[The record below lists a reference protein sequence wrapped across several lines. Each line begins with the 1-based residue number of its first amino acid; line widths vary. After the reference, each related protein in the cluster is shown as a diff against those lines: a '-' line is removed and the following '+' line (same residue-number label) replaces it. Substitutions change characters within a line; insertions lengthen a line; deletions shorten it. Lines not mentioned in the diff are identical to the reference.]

1 MTIVLAGGSGF
12 LGRALRAHLTSAG
25 HSIRILTRR
34 PPITPAETQW
44 QPDGTSGPWAAA
56 LADAGAIVNLAGEGI
71 GDRRWTAARKAAL
84 RTSRILTTRSLALAL
99 SQLPSRP
106 RLLVNGSAVGYYG
119 AHGDE
124 AVTEATSPGTD
135 FLARLCV
142 EWEDEAAA
150 AASAS
155 THVAIVRSGIVLH
168 PDGGALK
175 TMLLPFRLGVGGPL
189 GSGRQF
195 MSWIHRQDWI
205 DLVGWLVTTR
215 HPSIPS
221 DDRRETVTT
230 WNATAPE
237 PVTSAE
243 FARALGRVLHRPAVL
258 PAPAFALR
266 VVLGEFATFLI
277 TGARVLPTHAERS
290 GFRFKYP
297 RLEPA
302 LRQLLDPGAAAG
314 TARSAR
320 AGQ

>member
-12 LGRALRAHLTSAG
+12 LGRALRAWLTNAG
-25 HSIRILTRR
+25 HTIRVLTRR
-34 PPITPAETQW
+34 PSATPAETQW

-56 LADAGAIVNLAGEGI
+56 LTDADAIVNLAGEGI
-71 GDRRWTAARKAAL
+71 GDKRWTAARKAAL
-84 RTSRILTTRSLALAL
+84 RTSRILPTRSLALAL
-99 SQLPSRP
+99 SQLPPRP
-106 RLLVNGSAVGYYG
+106 RLLVNNSAVGYYG

-142 EWEDEAAA
+142 EWEDEAVA

-155 THVAIVRSGIVLH
+155 THVAVVRSGIVLH

-175 TMLLPFRLGVGGPL
+175 TMLIPFRLGVGGPL
-189 GSGRQF
+189 GNGRQF
-195 MSWIHRQDWI
+195 TSWIHRQDWV
-205 DLVGWLVTTR
+205 DLVSWLITTR
-215 HPSIPS
+215 HPSIPGG
-221 DDRRETVTT
+221 DRLEAVTT

-243 FARALGRVLHRPAVL
+243 FARVLGRVLHRPAVM

-277 TGARVLPTHAERS
+277 TGARVLPARAEGA
-290 GFRFKYP
+290 GFRYSYP

-302 LRQLLDPGAAAG
+302 LRQLLDPGSTAANVRQSQAG
-314 TARSAR
+314 P
-320 AGQ
+320 